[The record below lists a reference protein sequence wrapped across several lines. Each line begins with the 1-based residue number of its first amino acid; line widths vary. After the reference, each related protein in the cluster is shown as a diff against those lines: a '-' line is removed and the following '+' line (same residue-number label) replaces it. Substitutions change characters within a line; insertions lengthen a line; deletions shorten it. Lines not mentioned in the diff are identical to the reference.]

1 MWYSWGKE
9 SWLLF
14 LAFDIMS
21 GKQCLGTGRRNHRIP
36 EWVTLER
43 TLVGPLAQ
51 PPCLSR
57 PIPEHMAQDCVQI
70 DPECLQWGRFHNLSR
85 QSVPVLIHPD
95 SKDVLP
101 RIQVEL
107 LCVCFCPLPLVLLNR
122 GWKSTLAVFKFV
134 IWLILESRGSSRWR
148 QRFSCSLGCWAQ
160 MKNDFSPEFCYAS
173 LNDLI
178 LCEDDLC
185 CCLYQSTLEEN
196 EVFFLTFSI
205 VGVYD
210 YVATLLLTSA
220 LVPSLS
226 LLLLF
231 KQKCVGTDSTHP
243 PAQTA
248 LGKVGFLCA
257 ENTFPSALWLLYLV
271 VVRKYHI
278 KYFPQTAG
286 YNPGP
291 VYSQTSW

>member
-1 MWYSWGKE
+1 
-9 SWLLF
+9 
-14 LAFDIMS
+14 
-21 GKQCLGTGRRNHRIP
+21 
-36 EWVTLER
+36 
-43 TLVGPLAQ
+43 
-51 PPCLSR
+51 
-57 PIPEHMAQDCVQI
+57 
-70 DPECLQWGRFHNLSR
+70 
-85 QSVPVLIHPD
+85 
-95 SKDVLP
+95 
-101 RIQVEL
+101 
-107 LCVCFCPLPLVLLNR
+107 
-122 GWKSTLAVFKFV
+122 
-134 IWLILESRGSSRWR
+134 
-148 QRFSCSLGCWAQ
+148 

-291 VYSQTSW
+291 VYSQTSWWFHSPVLLLSCSPVQGGVQSWCTKTPRLNFVEVCNVVSVLVLFITSVTKTCQNGG